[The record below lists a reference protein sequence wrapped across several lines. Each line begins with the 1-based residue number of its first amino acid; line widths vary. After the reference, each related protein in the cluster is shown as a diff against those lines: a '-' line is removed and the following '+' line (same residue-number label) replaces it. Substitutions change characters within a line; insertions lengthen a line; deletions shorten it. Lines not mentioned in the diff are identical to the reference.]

1 MKFFQINDKHNQT
14 DYLPLLRDNRRLL
27 YDLEKNL
34 RINLQLEL
42 HIQKEKT
49 VINKYRRLYHD
60 LETVLANKLSWRV
73 YVYSLNK
80 ISLYIHH

>member
-14 DYLPLLRDNRRLL
+14 DYLTLLSDNRRIL

-49 VINKYRRLYHD
+49 LINTYRRLYHD
-60 LETVLANKLSWRV
+60 LETILMNNLSWRV
-73 YVYSLNK
+73 YVYSLNNTK
-80 ISLYIHH
+80 LYIHR